1 MVRRFINMN
10 INEIKQLTKG
20 KQYNFLRD
28 NEHLGKNIV
37 LLGVTGSHGT
47 GVNTKNSDVDIRGCA
62 TNSKREILLGKDFE
76 KIEDKPTDTIVYSF
90 PKLVRLL
97 TKCSPGVIE
106 LLGLKK
112 EYYLYISEVGQRI
125 LDNKKMFL
133 TQKAIKSFG
142 GAVTNQLKLIR
153 SGKAKNI
160 GKECSLLIRMYLI
173 GLDIIE
179 KGEIIT
185 YREKERDLLLDIR
198 NGKYIDKN
206 GNIMSEFFK
215 MVQKY
220 EDRFIHAKEI
230 TTLPKESDWEA
241 INDFISSVNEDIVC
255 WQIPERYKEL

>member
-1 MVRRFINMN
+1 MN

-76 KIEDKPTDTIVYSF
+76 KIENKPTDTIVYSF

-153 SGKAKNI
+153 SRKAKNI

-215 MVQKY
+215 IVQKY

-230 TTLPKESDWEA
+230 TTLPKEPDWEA

>member
-1 MVRRFINMN
+1 MN

-173 GLDIIE
+173 GLDIIVMRT
-179 KGEIIT
+179 G
-185 YREKERDLLLDIR
+185 L
-198 NGKYIDKN
+198 
-206 GNIMSEFFK
+206 K
-215 MVQKY
+215 M
-220 EDRFIHAKEI
+220 
-230 TTLPKESDWEA
+230 
-241 INDFISSVNEDIVC
+241 
-255 WQIPERYKEL
+255 